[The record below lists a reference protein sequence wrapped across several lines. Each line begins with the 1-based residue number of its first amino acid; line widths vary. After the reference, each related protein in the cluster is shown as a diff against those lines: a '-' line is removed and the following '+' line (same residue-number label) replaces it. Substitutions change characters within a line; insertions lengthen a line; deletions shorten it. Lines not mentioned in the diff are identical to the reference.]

1 MATLAPP
8 KIGAPSRL
16 ITAEEYA
23 ALPNEDGF
31 RDELI
36 RGAVIK
42 MPLPKAP
49 HGRIA
54 NIFAYRL
61 TGYVEERDLGLVFH
75 EIGFQ
80 VGTNP
85 DTILGPDVS
94 FMSWERYEA
103 VEEDGGFWQ
112 GAPDLAAEVMSPN
125 DRYTQVEA
133 KAAQWI
139 EAGARMVVVVD
150 QRGRQV
156 RVHRPRAE
164 TATLGMDDTLD
175 GADVVPGWAL
185 PVRDLFAPDTRRR
198 AAGLSRPS

>member
-1 MATLAPP
+1 MATILAQP
-8 KIGAPSRL
+8 KTVVRNRL

-23 ALPNEDGF
+23 ALPGEDGF

-36 RGAVIK
+36 RGVVIK

-75 EIGFQ
+75 EIGFR

-112 GAPDLAAEVMSPN
+112 GAPDLAVEIMSPN
-125 DRYTQVEA
+125 DRYAQVEA

-139 EAGARMVVVVD
+139 AAGARMVVVVD
-150 QRGRQV
+150 QLGRQV

-175 GADVVPGWAL
+175 GADAVPGWTL
-185 PVRDLFAPDTRRR
+185 PVRDLFPPDVRRR
-198 AAGLSRPS
+198 S